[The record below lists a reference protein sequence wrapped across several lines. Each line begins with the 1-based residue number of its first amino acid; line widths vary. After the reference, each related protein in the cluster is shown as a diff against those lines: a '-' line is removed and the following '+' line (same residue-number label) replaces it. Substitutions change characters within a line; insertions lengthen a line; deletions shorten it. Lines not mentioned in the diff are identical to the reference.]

1 MTAISPAPLR
11 GLRTLLRFPAA
22 PLVVLVLV
30 LLLSLGARG
39 YQLGQPCQRP
49 CTTANAHTLIFD
61 EAYYVNAARVIA
73 GIRPP
78 AGSHYDQSPLGTDP
92 NAEHPQ
98 GAKLLMAAA
107 IELFGDGP
115 FAWRIGSVIFGS
127 LAILAMYAL
136 VRAAGGGRW
145 TAVGAAGLMAADNLM
160 IVSGRIGTLDVYALA
175 PMLFGAACYV
185 RGRLVAAMLMLALAD
200 CMKEVAPYALV
211 VLGLL
216 ELGRVL
222 LRRRDPS
229 LPAAWRLRP
238 ALLRFVLVVLGSFAG
253 FILGLWVMGLI
264 ATPYADSAH
273 QLITGGPFAHLWH
286 MITYAEALT
295 VPHGAT
301 GIASYPWQWLFDK
314 GAITYLGVSAPLPG
328 HAAGITPVCLF
339 LGEISPPI
347 IALAIPALLLCLVR
361 LAGLP
366 RRLAARTPEELQLSL
381 LVLAWFLGT
390 WGPYE
395 LQSALEHR
403 ISYLYYMLSVL
414 PGIYLALALLAS
426 SLWRTR
432 RMWLRATTAAWVLA
446 VTVFAVIMYP
456 FVAAF

>member
-1 MTAISPAPLR
+1 MTTIAATP
-11 GLRTLLRFPAA
+11 LRTLLRSPVA
-22 PLVVLVLV
+22 PLLVLA
-30 LLLSLGARG
+30 LIALLSLGART
-39 YQLGQPCQRP
+39 YQLGQPCQVP
-49 CTTANAHTLIFD
+49 CTTANDHTLIFD

-73 GIRPP
+73 RIRPP
-78 AGSHYDQSPLGTDP
+78 AGSHYDGSPLGTDP

-98 GAKLLMAAA
+98 GAKLIMAGA

-115 FAWRIGSVIFGS
+115 FAWRIGSVIFGT
-127 LAILAMYAL
+127 LAILGMYAL
-136 VRAAGGGRW
+136 GRAAGAGRW
-145 TAVGAAGLMAADNLM
+145 TAVGAAALMAADNLM
-160 IVSGRIGTLDVYALA
+160 IVSGRIGTLDIYALA
-175 PMLFGAACYV
+175 PMLFGVACYL
-185 RGRLVAAMLMLALAD
+185 RGRLPAAMLLLALAD

-222 LRRRDPS
+222 LRGSDPQ
-229 LPAAWRLRP
+229 LPADWRLRP
-238 ALLRFVLVVLGSFAG
+238 ALTRFVLVVLGSFAG

-273 QLITGGPFAHLWH
+273 QLITGGPFAHVWH
-286 MITYAEALT
+286 IITYAEALT
-295 VPHGAT
+295 APHGAT

-328 HAAGITPVCLF
+328 HAAGITPVCRF

-361 LAGLP
+361 LTGI
-366 RRLAARTPEELQLSL
+366 RGRLAAHSPDQLQLAL
-381 LVLAWFLGT
+381 LALAWFIGT
-390 WGPYE
+390 WGPYQ

-403 ISYLYYMLSVL
+403 ISYLYYMLSVM

-426 SLWRTR
+426 AAWRSR
-432 RMWLRATTAAWVLA
+432 GVWPRATTGAWVVA
-446 VTVFAVIMYP
+446 VVVFAVIMYP